1 MHRLA
6 ALLCVL
12 LGIGAISGSSQL
24 PGAEAL
30 GGVQGWWTARSYEQA
45 ALDNDWLQMG
55 RLGQRLLDQTGNAQP
70 LQLAA
75 YRFGLD
81 GTARTQG
88 QVDAEVLAWA
98 ALFQQS
104 LISLRDFSPD
114 PWTDAHLQAHVLV
127 TRVQPVQP
135 SESNLELGLRA
146 YEWWLA
152 AGGGPN
158 RQQSGPAQA
167 YRDLLALPKE
177 SQKDEIRRM
186 IDQ

>member
-55 RLGQRLLDQTGNAQP
+55 RLDQRLLDQTGNAQP